1 MYDLYLDTAKR
12 NSGTIG
18 NAQWY
23 ISKSVP
29 GSYFN
34 LERVTFFYSLYPV
47 SAHSITFNE
56 DGDTGVTFTASI
68 SAGSYGAN
76 AYAAAIQTA
85 MNAVGGIANTYT
97 VSFVSSTGKL
107 LVVGSSVTVSITE
120 LSTAAKRFTGFTVA
134 SSFATSVTSD
144 SIINIAGP
152 LFIDV
157 TMGSIG
163 AGVDSEGLTIMQ
175 RVPLNGNFGDF
186 IEFDNST
193 NPAEI
198 ALQNQANSYSIRVVD
213 QYGEVFEN
221 PTDISYQFRVQ

>member
-34 LERVTFFYSLYPV
+34 LERITFFYSLYPV
-47 SAHSITFNE
+47 AAHDITFNE
-56 DGDTGVTFTASI
+56 NGDTGTTFTCSI
-68 SAGSYGAN
+68 AAGSYGAN
-76 AYAAAIQTA
+76 AYAAAIQTG
-85 MNAVGGIANTYT
+85 MNAAGGANTYT
-97 VSFVSSTGKL
+97 VSFVSASGKITIVPST
-107 LVVGSSVTVSITE
+107 VTVSIKT
-120 LSTAAKRFTGFTVA
+120 LSTAAKRYTGFTSA
-134 SSFATSVTSD
+134 TAFAMTVTSD
-144 SIINIAGP
+144 SVINIAGP

-157 TMGSIG
+157 TMGGTG
-163 AGVDSEGLTIMQ
+163 AGVDSQGLTIMQ

-193 NPAEI
+193 NPAKI
-198 ALQNQANSYSIRVVD
+198 ALQNQANSYNIRMVD